1 MGKMNAM
8 ALDNQSIIENEWYE
22 EQYALL
28 RSQGYEHDEVEEIIE
43 EVIKNKIQPFLTI
56 CISSLQKRAKMY
68 SLFLLPRCK

>member
-1 MGKMNAM
+1 MGKINAM

-43 EVIKNKIQPFLTI
+43 EMINEYQQEVALDNADI
-56 CISSLQKRAKMY
+56 ME
-68 SLFLLPRCK
+68 LPNEN